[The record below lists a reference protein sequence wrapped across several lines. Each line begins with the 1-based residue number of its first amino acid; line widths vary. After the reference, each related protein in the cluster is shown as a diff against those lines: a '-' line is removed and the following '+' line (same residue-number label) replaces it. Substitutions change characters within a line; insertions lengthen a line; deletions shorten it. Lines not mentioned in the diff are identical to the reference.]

1 MKKIL
6 YFRSS
11 LCYFL
16 NAKKDEPKSNTT
28 IIQVDF
34 IKGKFEKLYYDFQ
47 RGLNTI
53 LHCK

>member
-1 MKKIL
+1 MEKIF

-16 NAKKDEPKSNTT
+16 NAKKDESKSDTT
-28 IIQVDF
+28 IIQVDS

-47 RGLNTI
+47 RDLNTI